1 MPAFKDFFRS
11 KPKYVT
17 VHPGSREE
25 KREIPD
31 GLWVKCEECGNLL
44 FNKELERNMMVCPKC
59 GYHYRIS
66 ASLRLSLLCDEGSF
80 SEFAAD
86 LETADPLGF
95 PAYPEKIRASK
106 EKTGI
111 SEAVVCGVGEVQ
123 GLPVILAVMDFSFI
137 GGSMGS
143 VVGEKV
149 TLAVERALAEK
160 KPLVIIST
168 SGGARMQ
175 EGILSLMQMA
185 KTSAALAKLD
195 EAGVLYI
202 SVLANPCTAGVMA
215 SFASLGDIIIAEPKA
230 LVAFAGPRVIEQTVR
245 EKLPPGSHRSEFVME
260 HGFIDKI
267 VDRRELK
274 ETVAK
279 LIRFHTNDFTGGEA
293 ARG

>member
-1 MPAFKDFFRS
+1 MPTLKDFFRS

-17 VHPGSREE
+17 VHPIGKQE

-59 GYHYRIS
+59 GYHYRVS
-66 ASLRLSLLCDEGSF
+66 ARFRIAGICDEGTF
-80 SEFAAD
+80 QEFADD
-86 LETADPLGF
+86 LVTADPLGF
-95 PAYPEKIRASK
+95 PAYPEKIRAAQ
-106 EKTGI
+106 EKTGLP
-111 SEAVVCGVGEVQ
+111 EAVICGTCEIEGF
-123 GLPVILAVMDFSFI
+123 PVVLAVMDFSFI

-149 TLAVERALAEK
+149 TLAIEKALEEK
-160 KPLVIIST
+160 KPLIIVST

-185 KTSAALAKLD
+185 KTSAAIGKLN
-195 EAGVLYI
+195 EAGGLYI

-245 EKLPPGSHRSEFVME
+245 EKLPPGSHRAEFLME
-260 HGFIDKI
+260 HGLIDLI
-267 VDRRELK
+267 VDRRDLK
-274 ETVAK
+274 ETLAK
-279 LIRFHTNDFTGGEA
+279 LLRFHAPAQVGGGKA
-293 ARG
+293 DA